1 MVDTPKIKALL
12 AQYDISR
19 TVAAAAIGKSTKALA
34 HKLDTGNF
42 TVPEAEAL
50 ARLLGADVR
59 ELFFASERSPD
70 APIVHEAQ

>member
-42 TVPEAEAL
+42 TVPEADAL